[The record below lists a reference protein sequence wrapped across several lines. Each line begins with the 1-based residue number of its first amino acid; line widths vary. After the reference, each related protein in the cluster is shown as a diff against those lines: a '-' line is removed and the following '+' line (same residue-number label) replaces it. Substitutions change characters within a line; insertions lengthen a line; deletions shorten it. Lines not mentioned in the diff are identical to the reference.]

1 MRDRYRVIL
10 ASASPRRHELLTQ
23 LGVKHRVMAV
33 DIEESCKPAE
43 NPEECVKRLALEKAR
58 KAKAKSSDA
67 LVIGSDTMVVVNG
80 RVLGKPMNR
89 EDGLQ
94 MLESLSG
101 RQHEVFTAVAVAA
114 QGREI
119 SCVQRSQVHFR
130 ELSSAEIAAYWQ
142 TGEPADKAGAY
153 AIQGLAAQFIQRLE
167 GSYSG
172 VMGLPLYETASLLG
186 EFGVNPL
193 ELFDARRDSD

>member
-1 MRDRYRVIL
+1 MIL

-23 LGVKHRVMAV
+23 LGIKHQVMAV
-33 DIEESCKPAE
+33 DIEESCQPTE
-43 NPEECVKRLALEKAR
+43 TPEECVNRLAVEKAR
-58 KAKAKSSDA
+58 KAQTKSPHA
-67 LVIGSDTMVVVNG
+67 LVIASDTMVVVDG
-80 RVLGKPMNR
+80 RIMGKPMNR
-89 EDGLQ
+89 ADGLQ

-101 RQHEVFTAVAVAA
+101 RQHEVLTAVAVSAG
-114 QGREI
+114 GREI
-119 SCVQRSQVHFR
+119 SCVQRSKVQFR

-142 TGEPADKAGAY
+142 TGEPADKAGGY

-186 EFGVNPL
+186 EFGLNPL
-193 ELFDARRDSD
+193 ELFDARRNSD

>member
-1 MRDRYRVIL
+1 MRDKYRVIL
-10 ASASPRRHELLTQ
+10 ASASPRRQELLTQ

-43 NPEECVKRLALEKAR
+43 SPEECVKRLALEKAR

-80 RVLGKPMNR
+80 RILGKPMNR
-89 EDGLQ
+89 ADGLQ

-101 RQHEVFTAVAVAA
+101 RQHEVLTAVAVAGH
-114 QGREI
+114 GREI
-119 SCVQRSQVHFR
+119 SCVQHSQVQFR

-193 ELFDARRDSD
+193 ELSDARRDSD